1 MGTSKNAVGRRLAA
15 FHAAEGITQAEV
27 CRAIGIKEN
36 RYSQYLSGSRKLPV
50 EVAVKLKATYGL
62 TTDWL
67 YANDV
72 STLPAKLHN
81 KLAQVAAA

>member
-1 MGTSKNAVGRRLAA
+1 
-15 FHAAEGITQAEV
+15 
-27 CRAIGIKEN
+27 
-36 RYSQYLSGSRKLPV
+36 
-50 EVAVKLKATYGL
+50 VKLKATYGL